1 MVPLILLKHRVLT
14 QGMTL
19 AEAIHESKPDVDA
32 IAEAARARD
41 MAKADIDSV
50 VSAN

>member
-1 MVPLILLKHRVLT
+1 VLLKHRVLN

-41 MAKADIDSV
+41 MAKSDIEALE
-50 VSAN
+50 SAG